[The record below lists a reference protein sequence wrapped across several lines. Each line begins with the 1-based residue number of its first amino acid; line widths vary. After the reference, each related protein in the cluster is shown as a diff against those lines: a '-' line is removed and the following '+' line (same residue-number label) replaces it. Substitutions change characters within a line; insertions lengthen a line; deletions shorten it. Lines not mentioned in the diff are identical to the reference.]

1 MKFSVPKGPKIS
13 APKPGK
19 IHPAVPQTK
28 VRLPDAGSIGADPAP
43 VVPNTGKI

>member
-19 IHPAVPQTK
+19 IHPAAPQTR
-28 VRLPDAGSIGADPAP
+28 VRLPDATNIGADPAP